1 MKYHNHIIKKVIDND
16 VDSGRYYDIYKD
28 NKFITSAWS
37 IQNAKEF
44 IDTFNG
50 TTYSWNVL
58 C

>member
-16 VDSGRYYDIYKD
+16 VDSGRYYDIYK
-28 NKFITSAWS
+28 NNNFVTSAWS

-44 IDTFNG
+44 IDTFDNG
-50 TTYSWNVL
+50 NYNWNVL